1 MCTFLLRKKC
11 TLCTM
16 FPLPG
21 QILGTERKDEP
32 MKKLGSKY
40 NKQEWTNYLE
50 WLQRSPFNYHLDDG
64 GDDGSGLDD
73 IIWWSPITDED
84 LFTLK
89 ENHKKLVTL
98 TPPSDWSELEE
109 HYYALDVVE

>member
-1 MCTFLLRKKC
+1 
-11 TLCTM
+11 M

-40 NKQEWTNYLE
+40 NKQEWTNYLD
-50 WLQRSPFNYHLDDG
+50 WLKRSPFNYHLDDG

-73 IIWWSPITDED
+73 IIWSIPITDE
-84 LFTLK
+84 LVTLK
-89 ENHKKLVTL
+89 ENHRKLILL
-98 TPPSDWSELEE
+98 TPPSDWCSLEE
-109 HYYALDVVE
+109 HYYKGVGE

>member
-1 MCTFLLRKKC
+1 
-11 TLCTM
+11 M

-40 NKQEWTNYLE
+40 NKQEWTNYLD
-50 WLQRSPFNYHLDDG
+50 WLKRSPFNYHLDDG

-73 IIWWSPITDED
+73 IIWSIKKDE
-84 LFTLK
+84 LVTLK
-89 ENHKKLVTL
+89 ENHRKLILL
-98 TPPSDWSELEE
+98 TPPSDWCSLEE
-109 HYYALDVVE
+109 HYYKGVGE